1 MKSLTNI
8 LFVCRKF
15 FTCKMQENDD
25 LLDHVNKVKA
35 FANELACLEV
45 YVQKENI
52 S

>member
-1 MKSLTNI
+1 MSF
-8 LFVCRKF
+8 LFTVNYKCC
-15 FTCKMQENDD
+15 TCNLQEGND